1 MAVIFGKFSMFSNT
15 VLFISG
21 NPARLSSLPQFQS
34 SGLKRK
40 IVSASGIGPSD
51 ISHHPLDNRGGGT
64 VKIVRVNPSISIQPK
79 KPTTATLVTSTGSI
93 SSTGQIKPGFT
104 VKMSQAPSNVTK
116 TVVVT
121 SAGASS
127 NLQSTSA
134 AELLKKQLEES
145 QRTVERFKEQLRQQE
160 LENARLKKLLEKS
173 DLR

>member
-1 MAVIFGKFSMFSNT
+1 
-15 VLFISG
+15 
-21 NPARLSSLPQFQS
+21 
-34 SGLKRK
+34 
-40 IVSASGIGPSD
+40 
-51 ISHHPLDNRGGGT
+51 
-64 VKIVRVNPSISIQPK
+64 
-79 KPTTATLVTSTGSI
+79 
-93 SSTGQIKPGFT
+93 
-104 VKMSQAPSNVTK
+104 MSQAPSNVTK

-173 DLR
+173 DLS